1 MRVSISALMIS
12 VLTTSTV
19 LTGGC
24 VQMPT
29 EKQDVADMRPSISF
43 KPTSDDA
50 TQAKVFVDGIEL
62 GTVGDYLKN
71 KDAVRILPGTHE
83 IRVIS
88 NGEVLL
94 SEKVYLSDGVNKTF
108 IVN

>member
-1 MRVSISALMIS
+1 MRIVINALMVS
-12 VLTTSTV
+12 VLTCSAA
-19 LTGGC
+19 LTGC

-29 EKQDVADMRPSISF
+29 EKQTIADMRPSISF
-43 KPTSDDA
+43 KLTSDDTAKA
-50 TQAKVFVDGIEL
+50 TVFVDGIEV
-62 GTVGDYLKN
+62 GTVGNYLQG

-88 NGEVLL
+88 NNKVLL
-94 SEKVYLSDGVNKTF
+94 HEKVYLSDGVNKTF